1 MKIEVVAN
9 IPREE
14 IITIELD
21 MVYLG
26 DAIKRF
32 RTNYAYITESE
43 EKEGKITKIVV
54 VPKGL
59 GKAPYIPIKKTKVKP
74 KQFILEYNPQPPV
87 QKEK

>member
-32 RTNYAYITESE
+32 RTNYAYITEPD
-43 EKEGKITKIVV
+43 EKEGKITKIVA

-59 GKAPYIPIKKTKVKP
+59 GKAPSIHHKEFRFKP
-74 KQFILEYNPQPPV
+74 KPSKFDYNPQPSI
-87 QKEK
+87 QK

>member
-1 MKIEVVAN
+1 MKIAVIAN

-21 MVYLG
+21 TVYLG

-32 RTNYAYITESE
+32 RTNYAYITEPE

-54 VPKGL
+54 APKGL
-59 GKAPYIPIKKTKVKP
+59 GKALSRHHK
-74 KQFILEYNPQPPV
+74 
-87 QKEK
+87 